1 MAWVEWP
8 IWCYAGPKKR
18 CVEPRAKSTE
28 RPTPWLFVVCD
39 DHTTHHLY
47 KVYNKSFYKDPY
59 QPISTVKWN
68 VTRVLITA
76 QLMWG
81 EFFLKTFSQWTKSVN
96 QPAFTLT
103 YFPWA
108 ALIVMSMLW
117 AVHDQDEEFVFPK
130 IPKFS
135 PAKKNLVQQGE
146 GASHQPAIYKF
157 WIASVFLK
165 WIHPSSSGPNLAN
178 FWWQLLGCPLHWLV
192 EMLGIWWY
200 LLIANGEHQ
209 GDPSPYP
216 LPKISEI

>member
-28 RPTPWLFVVCD
+28 QRPTPWLFVVCD

-157 WIASVFLK
+157 WIASVFFKMNPPQQLRPK
-165 WIHPSSSGPNLAN
+165 SGKFLMAAPWLPTPLAGWDARYMMVFVN
-178 FWWQLLGCPLHWLV
+178 C
-192 EMLGIWWY
+192 
-200 LLIANGEHQ
+200 
-209 GDPSPYP
+209 
-216 LPKISEI
+216 